1 MRWTPAVGLM
11 HPMGW
16 LWGASTPGVTT
27 VSIAICPL
35 SCKIVAAIRFTPPSS
50 AGDVRLNIRVGCNV
64 LGWVAE

>member
-16 LWGASTPGVTT
+16 LWGASTPSVTT

-35 SCKIVAAIRFTPPSS
+35 SCKIVAAIRFTPPL
-50 AGDVRLNIRVGCNV
+50 ARVMFG
-64 LGWVAE
+64 

>member
-16 LWGASTPGVTT
+16 LWGASTPGPGVTT

-35 SCKIVAAIRFTPPSS
+35 SCKIVAAIRFTPPL
-50 AGDVRLNIRVGCNV
+50 ARVMFG
-64 LGWVAE
+64 

>member
-1 MRWTPAVGLM
+1 MRWTPAGGLM

-35 SCKIVAAIRFTPPSS
+35 SCQIAAAIRSNPLKRRVVFGQISEL
-50 AGDVRLNIRVGCNV
+50 DVTFLVG
-64 LGWVAE
+64 